1 MNDIK
6 LALKGLDW
14 LAELGLPPDVLAK
27 ARSQL
32 QSGSGASSAGSLAS
46 RDSAQT
52 QTEPVF
58 GPQKPVQNAF
68 GPQIEPV
75 PDGGTCAAPD
85 GDAPAVCDGTDDP
98 LKPEEI
104 PPELVITPATVTLSP
119 GGSVQYAAK
128 LVHKSGWEIELKT
141 DVTWESSSALI
152 EIDAK
157 GLARVAAVSS
167 GSNTVEI
174 TARHLN
180 WETSTIA
187 WVKVPSIDVRKFKTP
202 FGNITYKA
210 DFEAQAKPRLESA
223 SKAFLLAEKLDNSL
237 DIAVEK
243 LGKAMDKLPPLDKIP
258 AMVAEKTNTETNLE
272 AVHAAENDVGMADAK
287 VLMDTLQGMLTD
299 TGRHVDAAKRHL
311 QNKKDLK
318 GLRELQ
324 DRAKAYDEGV
334 DLLANSVKMVAA
346 LADPKNPGGMISA
359 AADLFATIAK
369 MENPFAKQASDKQ
382 VKLDDAEL
390 ETAQQELDDAKK
402 SGDEW
407 YDKHQQ
413 ELINVAKRAQLAK
426 KNWDA
431 VEGKYNTAAGKGA
444 QFNFDMLH
452 AALAAAETVSAA
464 AAKSAIPGD
473 VAVTM
478 AEGLLNEHPVPTEWL
493 ADEKKDWITL
503 NTLLSESNKIKS
515 NAGERQDGADSYR
528 TKLLSVLAE
537 AHENM
542 WTQGKP

>member
-1 MNDIK
+1 MTDIK

-14 LAELGLPPDVLAK
+14 LAELDLPPDLLAK

-32 QSGSGASSAGSLAS
+32 QSGSGASGAGSLAS

-58 GPQKPVQNAF
+58 GPRNAF
-68 GPQIEPV
+68 GPQIEP
-75 PDGGTCAAPD
+75 DGAGGTCAAPD
-85 GDAPAVCDGTDDP
+85 GDVPEVCDGTDDP
-98 LKPEEI
+98 SKPEEA

-119 GGSVQYAAK
+119 GGSVQYTAK
-128 LVHKSGWEIELKT
+128 LVYTPGWEIELTT

-157 GLARVAAVSS
+157 GLAKVAAVSS
-167 GSNTVEI
+167 GSDTVEI
-174 TARHLN
+174 TARHSN
-180 WETSTIA
+180 WGETSVIA

-202 FGNITYKA
+202 FGDIAYKV
-210 DFEAQAKPRLESA
+210 DFEAQAKPRLENA
-223 SKAFLLAEKLDNSL
+223 SKAFLLAEKLDNAL

-243 LGKAMDKLPPLDKIP
+243 LGKAQDKLPPLDKIP
-258 AMVAEKTNTETNLE
+258 AIVAEKTNTETNLE
-272 AVHAAENDVGMADAK
+272 AIHAAENDVGMADAK
-287 VLMDTLQGMLTD
+287 VLIDTLQGMLTD
-299 TGRHVDAAKRHL
+299 TSRHVDAAKRRL

-318 GLRELQ
+318 GLHELQ

-346 LADPKNPGGMISA
+346 LADTKNPGGVISA

-369 MENPFAKQASDKQ
+369 MENPFSKQAADKQ

-407 YDKHQQ
+407 YAKHQQ
-413 ELINVAKRAQLAK
+413 ELINLAKRAQLAK

-452 AALAAAETVSAA
+452 AALAATEAASAA
-464 AAKSAIPGD
+464 AAKSAIPAD

-503 NTLLSESNKIKS
+503 NTLLQESNKIKS
-515 NAGERQDGADSYR
+515 NAGERQDGAESYR

-537 AHENM
+537 THENM
-542 WTQGKP
+542 WMRGKP